1 MPTVVCVNGPN
12 LDLLGRRQP
21 EVYGSMT
28 LSDLAGRVRNWGDDL
43 GVEIRWIQS
52 NHEGAIVEAIHS
64 ARGSAGIVINPGA
77 LTHTSQ
83 ALHDALLAVE
93 TPAVEVHLSNVRGRE
108 RWRRR
113 STVAPAC
120 VLSVFGRGA
129 EGYRAAL
136 RHLVHR
142 QVHPPLIERYGPHP
156 DQVVHLRG
164 SGGDVGV
171 VLVHGG
177 FWSDAWGLDT
187 LEGWAV
193 DLAAEGVAVASIEYR
208 RVGSGGGVVAT
219 TADIARA
226 IHRARAWLEVPEVAV
241 IGHSAGAH
249 LAVWNALTAPSPQ
262 RLTVGVAGIYD
273 LAAAEDQDLGPG
285 AVTAFDPDHRT
296 DPSGAGRPGGDVVL
310 VHGEDDPVV
319 PVSQTIAY
327 VETLAD
333 GGADV
338 DVALL
343 ADTRHFD
350 LLDPGRDGW
359 KTIRAALRP
368 VTG

>member
-1 MPTVVCVNGPN
+1 MPVAVCINGPN

-28 LSDLAGRVRNWGDDL
+28 LEDLAAQVRRWGDDL
-43 GVEIRWIQS
+43 DLEIRWVQS
-52 NHEGAIVEAIHS
+52 NHEGALVEAIHS
-64 ARGSAGIVINPGA
+64 AAGSAGIVINPGA

-83 ALHDALLAVE
+83 ALHDALLSVE
-93 TPAVEVHLSNVRGRE
+93 TPAVEVHLSNIRTRE

-136 RHLVHR
+136 RHLVAR
-142 QVHPPLIERYGPHP
+142 RASPPVVGRYGPHP

-164 SGGDVGV
+164 SGSEMGV
-171 VLVHGG
+171 ILVHGG

-187 LEGWAV
+187 VEGWAV
-193 DLAAEGVAVASIEYR
+193 DLAERGVANASVEYR
-208 RVGSGGGVVAT
+208 RTGSGGGPVAT
-219 TADIARA
+219 TADVARA
-226 IHRARAWLEVPEVAV
+226 IESARRWLGVSEVAV

-249 LAVWNALTAPSPQ
+249 LAVWYALTTSHPA

-273 LAAAEDQDLGPG
+273 LAAALAEDLGPG
-285 AVTAFDPDHRT
+285 AVAAFDPQGST
-296 DPSGAGRPGGDVVL
+296 DPTGAGHPRGRIAL

-319 PVSQTIAY
+319 PVFQTEAY
-327 VETLAD
+327 ARALSEVNPS
-333 GGADV
+333 
-338 DVALL
+338 VALL
-343 ADTRHFD
+343 SDTRHFD
-350 LLDPGRDGW
+350 LLDPRREGW
-359 KTIRAALRP
+359 KAVLDALAAEG
-368 VTG
+368 VG